1 MGPLLPNSAENRCL
15 TYRQNLVV
23 GLLHKKLLPD
33 TFVLG
38 AALRMVHA
46 GKPIRD
52 RQDPDQRLGRIKAD
66 QRTESKRAPRAS
78 ELKWTQLTTEIEP
91 ELKRYRK
98 QAGMRDQGS
107 GNEMGGKGTR
117 PEKATKVHDLE
128 PKQARKR
135 FDPTPSWNLPQPKPP
150 VGPGPGYFFTLG
162 SGHHT
167 HGFGIS
173 GPFET

>member
-1 MGPLLPNSAENRCL
+1 MLGSRSATGKIL
-15 TYRQNLVV
+15 TR
-23 GLLHKKLLPD
+23 GL
-33 TFVLG
+33 
-38 AALRMVHA
+38 AES
-46 GKPIRD
+46 KPIS
-52 RQDPDQRLGRIKAD
+52 A
-66 QRTESKRAPRAS
+66 
-78 ELKWTQLTTEIEP
+78 TQLTTEIEP

-117 PEKATKVHDLE
+117 PEKATKVHDLQ